1 MNGANIQKRG
11 KTLPA
16 VLGAVLLLLSACS
29 EIIRNHGYVPPEGD
43 LNALIV
49 GVDTRDTLAASIGRP
64 STSGVVQDQSWYY
77 IGSQVRHFGA
87 RKPEEI
93 NREVVAISFNG
104 AVAPRHR
111 NQCARRDIHSPD
123 HPKLRQFRLCRR
135 SGRLAVRGLKLQ
147 RHAVDAIAQP
157 GGLRAVGKDMPQ
169 MTVTGIAMHFSAF
182 HEPAG
187 IGAFAYI
194 VWVNRGIK

>member
-16 VLGAVLLLLSACS
+16 VLGAVLLMLSACS

-93 NREVVAISFNG
+93 NREVVAISFNDSG
-104 AVAPRHR
+104 TVSNIERFGLERGKVVVLSRRVTETSVRDVTFIRQIIR
-111 NQCARRDIHSPD
+111 NFGNFDFA
-123 HPKLRQFRLCRR
+123 
-135 SGRLAVRGLKLQ
+135 
-147 RHAVDAIAQP
+147 DALD
-157 GGLRAVGKDMPQ
+157 G
-169 MTVTGIAMHFSAF
+169 
-182 HEPAG
+182 
-187 IGAFAYI
+187 
-194 VWVNRGIK
+194 